1 MCLQRTENRF
11 CLNPRVFTDNNVKL
25 YYFASTL
32 TLIALQGSVHMNT
45 WGEVDNA
52 LFHIVK
58 HLSLMLYAK
67 FDFLKIINIFL
78 S

>member
-45 WGEVDNA
+45 
-52 LFHIVK
+52 
-58 HLSLMLYAK
+58 
-67 FDFLKIINIFL
+67 
-78 S
+78 